1 MKHMKKIDFEDAA
14 LELVVFTQDVI
25 VTSTIG
31 VNKDDKTDAELG
43 NTLVGF

>member
-25 VTSTIG
+25 VTSTIS
-31 VNKDDKTDAELG
+31 VNENDKTDAELG
-43 NTLVGF
+43 ITAVSF